1 MNSFKEKILNSLFYS
16 IPFMQFSQI
25 SMMFY
30 VRVIHL
36 LDLGVL
42 QGSLNGLLN

>member
-30 VRVIHL
+30 VWVVHL
-36 LDLGVL
+36 LDLGFFK
-42 QGSLNGLLN
+42 GH